1 MTYTIKKINFI
12 TEKPLD
18 DSESEGNNSFY
29 SSFSQNQENISLD
42 DNYLPYCRLY
52 DTKSTLNGELPNNLD
67 LFNNTF
73 KIVPPS
79 PEEYYMN
86 NEDENKK
93 GIQLYHKDKI
103 NEKKKIYNFAHIKME
118 KLTEEEYLKKFQ
130 TKFIK
135 KQHLIIYKEKFKL
148 VLFHLL

>member
-67 LFNNTF
+67 LFNNIF
-73 KIVPPS
+73 QILKQ
-79 PEEYYMN
+79 EYYMN
-86 NEDENKK
+86 NKDENK
-93 GIQLYHKDKI
+93 
-103 NEKKKIYNFAHIKME
+103 NCVVKM
-118 KLTEEEYLKKFQ
+118 K
-130 TKFIK
+130 
-135 KQHLIIYKEKFKL
+135 
-148 VLFHLL
+148 